1 MSIHV
6 ENNDNLVAVTGA
18 TGFLGAYI
26 VRDLLEQNYR
36 VLAFVRD
43 PNNQEKLKTLKSFD
57 PTGSKLT
64 FTGGDLETIDYE
76 KELKN
81 VNYVIHTA
89 SPFKYSSPDPWGEII
104 NPAINGTLGVLKAA
118 SKIST
123 IKKVIVTSSGL
134 AVYDIGTK
142 KPEIN
147 DDDWSNVQDPIN
159 QPYPYSKVAAE
170 KKAWEYIK
178 ENNENP
184 STNHFKLVVINPSYI
199 LGPALS
205 PLVNA
210 SVATIVRHLTLAEK
224 PRNVAIGVVD
234 VRDVS
239 RSHLIA
245 LENDDANDQR
255 LLVSAKVVTFKNVS
269 DSIVQLFPQFKFN
282 TNTLNNEDPEPFIF
296 NLKSTKLDKLNFGQ
310 FIPFD
315 ETLKTMTKHLL
326 DLKII
331 NPELKN

>member
-1 MSIHV
+1 MISI

-18 TGFLGAYI
+18 TGYLGTYI
-26 VRDLLEQNYR
+26 VRDLLEKNYN

-43 PNNQEKLKTLKSFD
+43 PKNEEKLKTLKSFD
-57 PTGSKLT
+57 STGSKLS

-81 VNYVIHTA
+81 VSYVIHTA
-89 SPFKYSSPDPWGEII
+89 TPFKYSSPDPWGEVI

-142 KPEIN
+142 KPESN
-147 DDDWSNVQDPIN
+147 DDDWSNPQDPIN

-170 KKAWEYIK
+170 KKAWEYLK

-184 STNHFKLVVINPSYI
+184 NSNHFKLVVINPTYI

-205 PLVNA
+205 PVVNE
-210 SVATIVRHLTLAEK
+210 SVGTIVRHLTLAEK

-239 RSHLIA
+239 KAHLIA
-245 LENDDANDQR
+245 LENDNADDQR
-255 LLVSAKVVTFKNVS
+255 LLVCEKVATFKDITNT
-269 DSIVQLFPQFKFN
+269 IIQLFPQYKFN
-282 TNTLNNEDPEPFIF
+282 TNTLVDGPEPFIF
-296 NLKSTKLDKLNFGQ
+296 KLKSNKLDKLNFGQ
-310 FIPFD
+310 LIPFE
-315 ETLKTMTKHLL
+315 ETLKSMVLHLL
-326 DLKII
+326 DLQIVK
-331 NPELKN
+331 PDLKN